1 VTFRTVSNDIHN
13 WLLRFVE
20 HRIGDPRMI
29 RLIRKWLKAGV
40 MDGAEWTSS
49 EAGSPQGS
57 VVSPMLANI
66 YLHYTFD
73 LWADQWRRHHAR
85 GNVVF
90 VRYADDTVAGFEY
103 EREAKRFLADL
114 RERVEKFALSLH
126 PDKTRLIEFGRFAA
140 ERRARRGLGKPETF
154 NFLGFTHICGV
165 SRAGYFLLTRKTR
178 RDRMRATLRAIKGEL
193 WRRLHEPIREQ
204 GQWLGQV
211 VRGYF
216 AYHAIPTNYRRVC
229 AFRHHVTDLW
239 RRSLRRRSQ
248 RDRTTWQRIAQLVA
262 EFLPPA
268 CIIHPWPHDRF
279 IVNHPRWKPGA

>member
-1 VTFRTVSNDIHN
+1 MVQSGRRARPAPRKGQWSPRRSRTFTFTTPSTC
-13 WLLRFVE
+13 
-20 HRIGDPRMI
+20 GPTS
-29 RLIRKWLKAGV
+29 
-40 MDGAEWTSS
+40 GAAT
-49 EAGSPQGS
+49 
-57 VVSPMLANI
+57 MLA
-66 YLHYTFD
+66 
-73 LWADQWRRHHAR
+73 

-103 EREAKRFLADL
+103 ESDAKRFLADL
-114 RERVEKFALSLH
+114 RERLEKFALSLH

-178 RDRMRATLRAIKGEL
+178 RDRMRATLRAIKEAL

-204 GQWLGQV
+204 GQWLAQV

-216 AYHAIPTNYRRVC
+216 AYHGVPTNFRSLC

-248 RDRTTWQRIAQLVA
+248 RDRTTWDRIAQLVA
-262 EFLPPA
+262 EFLPA
-268 CIIHPWPHDRF
+268 ARITHPWPHDRF